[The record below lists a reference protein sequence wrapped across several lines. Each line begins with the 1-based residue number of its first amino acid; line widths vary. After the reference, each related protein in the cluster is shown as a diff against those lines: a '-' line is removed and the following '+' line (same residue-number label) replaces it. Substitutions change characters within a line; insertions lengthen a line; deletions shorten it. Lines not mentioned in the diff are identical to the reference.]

1 MNNGK
6 KWYQSKTLWFNLLAL
21 VVAIASAFGF
31 ADFQPSGEV
40 QAIAGIII
48 TIINLVLRFKTNQ
61 PIHILPI
68 ED

>member
-40 QAIAGIII
+40 QAIAGIAI
-48 TIINLVLRFKTNQ
+48 TVINLLLRFVTKQ
-61 PIHILPI
+61 PVAL
-68 ED
+68 